1 MSIANK
7 MTLGLLLAGTGL
19 LGSSCA
25 DNDSTLFIYGVIDIN
40 RSQCVASPDAGSV
53 LLASGVMD
61 RLFANGY
68 EAAILVGSHLTERG
82 SREKLR
88 TETSRLTINGAQI
101 TLYGTNGAAIN
112 VDSAAT
118 GLVNPASGTDPG
130 LAAVFA
136 RIVRPEDM
144 EALGPDGQII
154 ARIKVLGTT
163 LGGQEIESAEFDYP
177 ITICNG
183 CLVSYPTESL
193 DATGKVCVGGD
204 TMMSQTQTVC
214 SLGQDSPVNCSY
226 CASYNEACL
235 YWEQN
240 PYYSDS
246 AMP

>member
-1 MSIANK
+1 MSIAKK

-40 RSQCVASPDAGSV
+40 RSQCVASADAGSV

-61 RLFANGY
+61 RLFHNGY

-88 TETSRLTINGAQI
+88 TETSRLNINGAQI
-101 TLYGTNGAAIN
+101 TLYGTNGATIN

-136 RIVRPEDM
+136 RLVRPEDM
-144 EALGPDGQII
+144 DYLGPEGQII
-154 ARIKVLGTT
+154 ARIKILGTT
-163 LGGQEIESAEFDYP
+163 LGGQEIESGEFDYP
-177 ITICNG
+177 ITLCNG
-183 CLVSYPTESL
+183 CLVSYPAESL
-193 DATGKVCVGGD
+193 DASGDVCVGGD
-204 TMMSQTQTVC
+204 SMTGQMQTVC
-214 SLGQDSPVNCSY
+214 SLGQDAPVDCSM
-226 CASYNEACL
+226 CAAYNDACK

-240 PYYSDS
+240 PYYSD
-246 AMP
+246 AMTP